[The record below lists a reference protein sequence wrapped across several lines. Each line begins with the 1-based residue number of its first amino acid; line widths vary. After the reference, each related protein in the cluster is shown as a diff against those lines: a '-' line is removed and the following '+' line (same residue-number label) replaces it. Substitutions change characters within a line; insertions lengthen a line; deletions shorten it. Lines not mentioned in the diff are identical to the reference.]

1 VHEPD
6 VLDSDAL
13 AMLDE
18 LTGGDPAF
26 LDELIDTWVGDGAEQ
41 LEAMR
46 QSLAAGDT
54 PTLRRAAHSLK
65 STSQSLGAVLLASV
79 CAEIEAAARNG
90 AIDAASPLLPVAQ
103 RRYEESRAALLA
115 LRRAA

>member
-18 LTGGDPAF
+18 LTGGDAAF
-26 LDELIDTWVGDGAEQ
+26 LAELIDVWAGDGAEQ
-41 LEAMR
+41 LETMH
-46 QSLAAGDT
+46 QSLAAGDAT
-54 PTLRRAAHSLK
+54 TLRRAAHSLK
-65 STSQSLGAVLLASV
+65 STSQSLGVILLAGV
-79 CAEIEAAARNG
+79 CAEIEAAARDG
-90 AIDAASPLLPVAQ
+90 AIDAAAPLLPVAQ

-115 LRRAA
+115 LRRDA